1 MLKPAAK
8 NVLVA
13 AWVAA
18 VEVGAAPLQDIVPQ
32 TGHIHALT
40 IFAHFADEG
49 GLGREVPSF
58 AAEIFAE
65 QPGSLTHF
73 YREMSRG
80 QFELTG
86 EVLPRR
92 YASRSNADAYA
103 GAEGDYGRF
112 AREILQTVDAD
123 VDYGRYDNDGPDGVA
138 NSGDDDGYVDY
149 IFVVSASAP
158 EGFITEEATGIAR
171 LGLGGEFATQDRA
184 KRGGFILIRSQNGAV
199 QRGRSFADAVGIMAH
214 EFGHFLGLPDLYDL
228 DSGSEPE
235 DDSGGIGYWGL
246 MGHGIRGW
254 NEVDGPNPFCAWS
267 LGQLGW
273 LGVNNQQL
281 KVLSEDRDDVVF
293 ADVNAGGDVYLLP
306 APAPAEHFFLVA
318 FRSRQHSYYERNL
331 PGEGLLIW
339 RINPANYSNN
349 LEAIKRVDLVC
360 ADGLFRDAGFP
371 LGRTPAPFSG
381 RDNLD
386 FWAHD
391 ERYRT
396 DFGGNLGDATD
407 VFDGEQFTD
416 FWAASNP
423 AATTGISVTHIR
435 REGDRMVADLKLQD
449 RRRAGP
455 IAGDEIWRDR
465 IELVG
470 DVTVL
475 PGGYLNVRAGAQVQ
489 VGPDALAAGAD
500 TARVELMVYGGLF
513 VGVSGQGQTAFRSA
527 ATDPQPGDWQGLVLR
542 PTASVYLRSVLIDH
556 AHYGLWAEKIDHAI
570 TLEDVTIRHA
580 SADGIRLEKVEEE
593 ILLDRVHVEEAAGVG
608 IWIAGPALTRIHQ
621 AELHDNGRAGL
632 WREGGFLSLL
642 DSRFNTNGSSAPEEA
657 NLVLGRG
664 TSGKVAG
671 NAFTGGIGIYCVET
685 REVEIENNAL
695 YNHEV
700 GLWSRSA
707 RPRIVRNQFFRNALA
722 LRVEGSV
729 VPARL
734 VLNGVQ
740 EGEQLLDNQTDQPLQ
755 AINNWWGNED
765 EDWIEARISG
775 DVNWRP
781 FLNFDPRIPLDFALG
796 QNYPN
801 PFNEGTQIDYQ
812 IGIND
817 PIVAGETAVEFE
829 VRTLTGGLVR
839 HLVEGLAAPGLY
851 SVSWDGRDERGE
863 RVASGM
869 YYYVLRVGPIVHA
882 KKMVFIK

>member
-1 MLKPAAK
+1 MFKPTAK

-18 VEVGAAPLQDIVPQ
+18 AEIGATPLQGVASQ

-40 IFAHFADEG
+40 IFAHFADERS
-49 GLGREVPSF
+49 LGSEIPSF
-58 AAEIFAE
+58 ATRIFAE

-80 QFELTG
+80 QFTLTG
-86 EVLPRR
+86 EVLPRW
-92 YASRSNADAYA
+92 YVALNNADAYA
-103 GAEGDYGRF
+103 GEASGYGRF
-112 AREILQTVDAD
+112 AREVITAVDAD
-123 VDYGRYDNDGPDGVA
+123 VDFGRYDNDGPDGVP
-138 NSGDDDGYVDY
+138 NSGDDDGYVDF
-149 IFVVSASAP
+149 IFLVSASAP
-158 EGFITEEATGIAR
+158 TGFITEEATGVAR
-171 LGLGGEFATQDRA
+171 LGLVNDFVSKDRA
-184 KRGGFILIRSQNGAV
+184 QRGGFIQVRSDNGTV
-199 QRGRSFADAVGIMAH
+199 QLGRSFAEAAGSMAH
-214 EFGHFLGLPDLYDL
+214 EFGHFLGLPDLYDR
-228 DSGSEPE
+228 DPGTEPD

-246 MGHGIRGW
+246 MGHGNRGW
-254 NEVDGPNPFCAWS
+254 DEVDGPNPFCAWS

-281 KVLSEDRDDVVF
+281 EVLSADQDDVVF
-293 ADVNAGGDVYLLP
+293 ADVNAGGAVYLLP
-306 APAPAEHFFLVA
+306 ALAPAEHFFLVE

-339 RINPANYSNN
+339 RINPARSGNN
-349 LEAIKRVDLVC
+349 AEVNKWVDLVC
-360 ADGLFRDAGFP
+360 ADGLFGDAGFP
-371 LGRTPAPFSG
+371 LGGKPSPFRG

-423 AATTGISVTHIR
+423 ASTPGVSVTRIR
-435 REGDRMVADLKLQD
+435 REGDQMVADLKLQD

-455 IAGDEIWRDR
+455 IAGVEVWKDR
-465 IELVG
+465 IEVAG

-475 PGGYLNVRAGAQVQ
+475 PGGQLDVRAGTQVL
-489 VGPDALAAGAD
+489 VGSDALAAGED
-500 TARVELMVYGGLF
+500 TARVELMVYGDLF
-513 VGVSGQGQTAFRSA
+513 VGASGQGQTAFRSA
-527 ATDPQPGDWQGLVLR
+527 AADPKPGDWQGLVLR
-542 PTASVYLRSVLIDH
+542 LTASAYLRSVLIDH

-570 TLEDVTIRHA
+570 TLEDVTIRHV

-593 ILLDRVHVEEAAGVG
+593 ILLDRVRVEEAGGVG

-642 DSRFNTNGSSAPEEA
+642 DSRFNTNGSAAPEEA

-671 NAFTGGIGIYCVET
+671 NSFTGGIGILCVET

-700 GLWSRSA
+700 GLWSRNA

-722 LRVEGSV
+722 LRVEGSA

-740 EGEQLLDNQTDQPLQ
+740 DSEQLLDNQSNQPLQ

-765 EDWIEARISG
+765 ESWIEARISG
-775 DVNWRP
+775 DVRWRP

-801 PFNEGTQIDYQ
+801 PFNEATQIDYQ

-817 PIVAGETAVEFE
+817 PIVAGETTVEFE

-839 HLVEGLAAPGLY
+839 HLVEGLASPGLY

-869 YYYVLRVGPIVHA
+869 YYYVLRVGPIAHA

>member
-1 MLKPAAK
+1 MRSLLL
-8 NVLVA
+8 LVA
-13 AWVAA
+13 LIAA
-18 VEVGAAPLQDIVPQ
+18 EVGAAPLQDVGPQ

-86 EVLPRR
+86 EVLPRW
-92 YASRSNADAYA
+92 YASRSNADAYVDE
-103 GAEGDYGRF
+103 EGGYGRF
-112 AREILQTVDAD
+112 AREVIQAADAD
-123 VDYGRYDNDGPDGVA
+123 VDFSRYDNDGPDGVP

-149 IFVVSASAP
+149 IFIVSASAP
-158 EGFITEEATGIAR
+158 PGFITEEATGVAQ
-171 LGLGGEFATQDRA
+171 LGLYGDFVSQDRA
-184 KRGGFILIRSQNGAV
+184 LRGGFIRIDSKRGAV
-199 QRGRSFADAVGIMAH
+199 QRGWSLASSVGIMAH
-214 EFGHFLGLPDLYDL
+214 EFGHFLGLPDLYDREFE
-228 DSGSEPE
+228 SEQE

-339 RINPANYSNN
+339 RVNPTRYSNN
-349 LEAIKRVDLVC
+349 EEAVKLVDLVC
-360 ADGLFRDAGFP
+360 ADGLFGDAGFP
-371 LGRTPAPFSG
+371 LGRKPAPFSG

-391 ERYRT
+391 VRYRT

-423 AATTGISVTHIR
+423 ASTTGISVTRIR
-435 REGDRMVADLKLQD
+435 REGDRMMADLKLQD

-455 IAGDEIWRDR
+455 IASDEIWSDR

-475 PGGYLNVRAGAQVQ
+475 PGGYLDVRAGTQVQ

-500 TARVELMVYGGLF
+500 TARVELVVYGDLF
-513 VGVSGQGQTAFRSA
+513 VGVSGQGQTVLRSA
-527 ATDPQPGDWQGLVLR
+527 AAEPQPGDWQGIVLQ
-542 PTASVYLRSVLIDH
+542 PTASVYLRSVHIDH
-556 AHYGLWAEKIDHAI
+556 ARYGLWAEKLGHVI
-570 TLEDVTIRHA
+570 TLEDVAVRHA

-593 ILLDRVHVEEAAGVG
+593 IIFESVQVEEAGEVG
-608 IWIAGPALTRIHQ
+608 IWIAGSGLTRINQ
-621 AELHDNGRAGL
+621 AELRDNGRAGL
-632 WREGGFLSLL
+632 WREGGFLSLR
-642 DSRFNTNGSSAPEEA
+642 DSRFNANGSAAPEEA

-664 TSGKVAG
+664 VSGEVTG
-671 NAFTGGIGIYCVET
+671 NAFTDGIGIYCVET
-685 REVEIENNAL
+685 REVEIEDNAL

-700 GLWSRSA
+700 GLWSKSA

-740 EGEQLLDNQTDQPLQ
+740 AGEQLIDNQTDQPLP

-765 EDWIEARISG
+765 ADWIEARISG

-781 FLNFDPRIPLDFALG
+781 FLNFDPRTPLDFALG

-817 PIVAGETAVEFE
+817 PIVAGQTMVELE

-851 SVSWDGRDERGE
+851 STTWDGRDVRGE

-869 YYYVLRVGPIVHA
+869 YYYILRIGPISRA
-882 KKMVFIK
+882 NKMIFIK

>member
-1 MLKPAAK
+1 MLKSVAK
-8 NVLVA
+8 NALVA
-13 AWVAA
+13 AWIAA
-18 VEVGAAPLQDIVPQ
+18 VEAGAAPLQDVVSQ

-49 GLGREVPSF
+49 GPGREVPSF

-86 EVLPRR
+86 EVLPRW
-92 YASRSNADAYA
+92 YVSRSNADVYA
-103 GAEGDYGRF
+103 DAEGGYGLF
-112 AREILQTVDAD
+112 AREIIQAAD
-123 VDYGRYDNDGPDGVA
+123 VDVDFSRYDNDGPDGVP

-149 IFVVSASAP
+149 IFIVSASAP
-158 EGFITEEATGIAR
+158 TGFIVGDATGVAR
-171 LGLGGEFATQDRA
+171 LGLGYEYVSEDRA
-184 KRGGFILIRSQNGAV
+184 LRGGFIRIQSKSGSV
-199 QRGRSFADAVGIMAH
+199 QRGKTFADAVGIMAH
-214 EFGHFLGLPDLYDL
+214 EFGHFLGLPDLYDREYE
-228 DSGSEPE
+228 SEPE
-235 DDSGGIGYWGL
+235 DDSGGIGFWGL

-254 NEVDGPNPFCAWS
+254 DEVSGPNPFCAWS

-273 LGVNNQQL
+273 LGVSNQQL
-281 KVLSEDRDDVVF
+281 KVLSEDQDDVVF
-293 ADVNAGGDVYLLP
+293 ADVNAGGDVYLLS
-306 APAPAEHFFLVA
+306 APAPAEHFFLVE

-339 RINPANYSNN
+339 RINPTRSGNN
-349 LEAIKRVDLVC
+349 LEANKQVDLVC

-391 ERYRT
+391 DRYRT

-423 AATTGISVTHIR
+423 ASTTGVSMTRIR

-455 IAGDEIWRDR
+455 IADVEIWRDR
-465 IELVG
+465 IEIVG

-475 PGGYLNVRAGAQVQ
+475 PQGQLDVRTGAEVL
-489 VGPDALAAGAD
+489 VGPDVLAVGAD
-500 TARVELMVYGGLF
+500 TARVELIVYGDLS
-513 VGVSGQGQTAFRSA
+513 VGVSGQGQTVFRSA
-527 ATDPQPGDWQGLVLR
+527 AADPQPGDWQGIVLQ
-542 PTASVYLRSVLIDH
+542 PTASVYLRSVHIDH
-556 AHYGLWAEKIDHAI
+556 ARYGLLAEKLDQTI
-570 TLEDVTIRHA
+570 TLEDVAIRRV
-580 SADGIRLEKVEEE
+580 SEDGIRLENIEEE
-593 ILLDRVHVEEAAGVG
+593 VIFNRVQVEEAEGVG
-608 IWIAGPALTRIHQ
+608 IWIAGSGLMRINQ
-621 AELHDNGRAGL
+621 AELRDNGRAGL
-632 WREGGFLSLL
+632 WREGGYLSLL
-642 DSRFNTNGSSAPEEA
+642 NTRFNANGLAVPEEA

-664 TSGKVAG
+664 TRGKVESNSFA
-671 NAFTGGIGIYCVET
+671 GGIGIFCVET
-685 REVEIENNAL
+685 REVEIEANAL

-700 GLWSRSA
+700 GLWARSA

-722 LRVEGSV
+722 MRMEGSV

-740 EGEQLLDNQTDQPLQ
+740 EGEQLIDNQTNQPLQ
-755 AINNWWGNED
+755 AINNWWGNDD
-765 EDWIEARISG
+765 ESWIAARISG

-781 FLNFDPRIPLDFALG
+781 FLNFDPRIPLNFALG

-801 PFNEGTQIDYQ
+801 PFNVGTQIDYQ

-817 PIVAGETAVEFE
+817 PIVSGQTTVELE

-851 SVSWDGRDERGE
+851 STSWDGRDERGE

-869 YYYVLRVGPIVHA
+869 YYYVLRIGPIAHA
-882 KKMVFIK
+882 KKMIFIK

>member
-1 MLKPAAK
+1 MIKSAAK
-8 NVLVA
+8 NALVV
-13 AWVAA
+13 AWVIAA
-18 VEVGAAPLQDIVPQ
+18 EAGAAPLQGITSQ

-40 IFAHFADEG
+40 IFARFADEG
-49 GLGREVPSF
+49 GLGREAPSF

-92 YASRSNADAYA
+92 YASRSNGNTYADMEA
-103 GAEGDYGRF
+103 GYGRF
-112 AREILQTVDAD
+112 AREIIEAADAD
-123 VDYGRYDNDGPDGVA
+123 VDFSRYDNDGPDGVP

-149 IFVVSASAP
+149 IFIVSASAP
-158 EGFITEEATGIAR
+158 TGFIVGDATGVAR
-171 LGLGGEFATQDRA
+171 LGLGYDFVSQDRA
-184 KRGGFILIRSQNGAV
+184 LHGGFIRIQSKSGSV
-199 QRGRSFADAVGIMAH
+199 QRGKNFADAVGIMAH
-214 EFGHFLGLPDLYDL
+214 EFGHFLGLPDLYDREF
-228 DSGSEPE
+228 DDEPE

-254 NEVDGPNPFCAWS
+254 DEISGPNPFCAWS

-281 KVLSEDRDDVVF
+281 KVLSEDQDDVVF

-306 APAPAEHFFLVA
+306 AHAPAEHFFLVE

-339 RINPANYSNN
+339 RINPNRNGN
-349 LEAIKRVDLVC
+349 DLEAIKRVDLVC
-360 ADGLFRDAGFP
+360 ADGLFGDAGFP
-371 LGRTPAPFSG
+371 LGRKPSPFRG

-391 ERYRT
+391 DRYRT

-423 AATTGISVTHIR
+423 ASTTGVSVTGIR

-449 RRRAGP
+449 HRRAGP
-455 IAGDEIWRDR
+455 ITDMEIWRDR
-465 IELVG
+465 IEIVG

-475 PGGYLNVRAGAQVQ
+475 PEGHLDVRTGAEVL

-500 TARVELMVYGGLF
+500 TARVELIVYGDLI
-513 VGVSGQGQTAFRSA
+513 VGVAGQGQTAFRSVA
-527 ATDPQPGDWQGLVLR
+527 ADPQPGDWQGIVLHS
-542 PTASVYLRSVLIDH
+542 TASVYLRNVHIDH
-556 AHYGLWAEKIDHAI
+556 ARYGLLAKKIDHAI
-570 TLEDVTIRHA
+570 TLEDVAIRHA
-580 SADGIRLEKVEEE
+580 GADGIRLENIEEE
-593 ILLDRVHVEEAAGVG
+593 IIFDGVQVEESGGAG
-608 IWIAGPALTRIHQ
+608 IWIAGSGLMRINR

-632 WREGGFLSLL
+632 WREGGYLSLL
-642 DSRFNTNGSSAPEEA
+642 DSRFNNNGSSAPEEA

-664 TSGKVAG
+664 ASGKVAG
-671 NAFTGGIGIYCVET
+671 NSFAGGIGIYCVET
-685 REVEIENNAL
+685 REVEIEDNSL
-695 YNHEV
+695 YNNEV
-700 GLWSRSA
+700 GLWSISA
-707 RPRIVRNQFFRNALA
+707 RPRIVRNQFFSNALA

-740 EGEQLLDNQTDQPLQ
+740 EGDQLIDNRTDQSLQ

-765 EDWIEARISG
+765 ESWIEARISG
-775 DVNWRP
+775 DVNWQP
-781 FLNFDPRIPLDFALG
+781 FLNFDPRIPLNFALG

-801 PFNEGTQIDYQ
+801 PFNVGTQIDYQ

-817 PIVAGETAVEFE
+817 PIVSGETTVELE

-851 SVSWDGRDERGE
+851 STSWDGRDERGE

-869 YYYVLRVGPIVHA
+869 YYYVLRIGPIAHA
-882 KKMVFIK
+882 KKMIFIK

>member
-1 MLKPAAK
+1 MIKSAAK
-8 NVLVA
+8 NALVV
-13 AWVAA
+13 AWVIAA
-18 VEVGAAPLQDIVPQ
+18 EAGATPLQDIASQ

-40 IFAHFADEG
+40 IFARFANES
-49 GLGREVPSF
+49 GLGREPPSF
-58 AAEIFAE
+58 AAEIFTD

-92 YASRSNADAYA
+92 YASRSTADSYA
-103 GAEGDYGRF
+103 DMEAGYGRF
-112 AREILQTVDAD
+112 AREIIEAADAD
-123 VDYGRYDNDGPDGVA
+123 VDFSRYDNDGPDGVP

-149 IFVVSASAP
+149 IFIVSASAP
-158 EGFITEEATGIAR
+158 PGFIVGDATGVSR
-171 LGLGGEFATQDRA
+171 LGLSYDFVSQDRA
-184 KRGGFILIRSQNGAV
+184 LHGGFIQIQSKSGSV
-199 QRGRSFADAVGIMAH
+199 QRGKNFADAVGIMAH

-228 DSGSEPE
+228 DRGSEPAH
-235 DDSGGIGYWGL
+235 DSGGIGYWGL
-246 MGHGIRGW
+246 MAHGIRGW
-254 NEVDGPNPFCAWS
+254 DEISGPNPFCAWS

-281 KVLSEDRDDVVF
+281 KVLSEDQDDVVF

-306 APAPAEHFFLVA
+306 ASAPAEHFFLVE

-339 RINPANYSNN
+339 RINPNRNGNN
-349 LEAIKRVDLVC
+349 MEAIKQVDLVC

-391 ERYRT
+391 DRYRT

-423 AATTGISVTHIR
+423 ASTTGVSVTRIR

-449 RRRAGP
+449 HRRAGP
-455 IAGDEIWRDR
+455 ITDMEIWRDR
-465 IELVG
+465 IEIVG

-475 PGGYLNVRAGAQVQ
+475 PGGHLDVRTGAEVL

-500 TARVELMVYGGLF
+500 TARVELIVYGDLI
-513 VGVSGQGQTAFRSA
+513 VGISGQERIVFRSA
-527 ATDPQPGDWQGLVLR
+527 AADPQPGDWQGIVLQ
-542 PTASVYLRSVLIDH
+542 PTASAYLRSVLIDH
-556 AHYGLWAEKIDHAI
+556 ARYGLLAEKLDHTI
-570 TLEDVTIRHA
+570 TLENVAIRHA
-580 SADGIRLEKVEEE
+580 GEDGIRLENIEEEVVFDRVQVEESG
-593 ILLDRVHVEEAAGVG
+593 GVG
-608 IWIAGPALTRIHQ
+608 IWIAGAGLMRINQ
-621 AELHDNGRAGL
+621 AELHANGRAGL
-632 WREGGFLSLL
+632 WREGGYLSLL
-642 DSRFNTNGSSAPEEA
+642 DSRFNNNGSAEPEEA

-664 TSGKVAG
+664 ASGKVVG
-671 NAFTGGIGIYCVET
+671 NSFAGGIGIYCVET
-685 REVEIENNAL
+685 REVEIEDNAL

-740 EGEQLLDNQTDQPLQ
+740 EGEQLIDNQTDQSLQ

-765 EDWIEARISG
+765 ESWIEARISG
-775 DVNWRP
+775 DVNWQP
-781 FLNFDPRIPLDFALG
+781 FLNFDSRIPLNFALG

-817 PIVAGETAVEFE
+817 PIVAGQTMVELE

-851 SVSWDGRDERGE
+851 STSWDGRDERGE

-869 YYYVLRVGPIVHA
+869 YYYVLRIGPIVHA
-882 KKMVFIK
+882 KKMVFVK

>member
-1 MLKPAAK
+1 MKSLLL
-8 NVLVA
+8 LVA
-13 AWVAA
+13 LIAA
-18 VEVGAAPLQDIVPQ
+18 EIGATPLQGVASQ

-40 IFAHFADEG
+40 IFAHFADERS
-49 GLGREVPSF
+49 LGSEIPSF
-58 AAEIFAE
+58 ATRIFAE

-80 QFELTG
+80 QFTLTG
-86 EVLPRR
+86 EVLPRW
-92 YASRSNADAYA
+92 YVALNNADAYA
-103 GAEGDYGRF
+103 GEESGYGRF
-112 AREILQTVDAD
+112 AREVITAVDAD
-123 VDYGRYDNDGPDGVA
+123 VDFGRYDNDGPDGVP
-138 NSGDDDGYVDY
+138 NSGDDDGYVDF
-149 IFVVSASAP
+149 IFLVSASAP
-158 EGFITEEATGIAR
+158 TGFITEEATGVAR
-171 LGLGGEFATQDRA
+171 LGLFNDFVSKDRA
-184 KRGGFILIRSQNGAV
+184 QRGGFIQVRSDNGTV
-199 QRGRSFADAVGIMAH
+199 QLGRSFAEAAGSMAH
-214 EFGHFLGLPDLYDL
+214 EFGHFLGLPDLYDR
-228 DSGSEPE
+228 DSGTEPD

-246 MGHGIRGW
+246 MGHGNRGW
-254 NEVDGPNPFCAWS
+254 DEVDGPNPFCAWS

-281 KVLSEDRDDVVF
+281 EVLSTDQDDVVF
-293 ADVNAGGDVYLLP
+293 ADVNAGGAVYLLP
-306 APAPAEHFFLVA
+306 ALAPAEHFFLVE
-318 FRSRQHSYYERNL
+318 FRSGQHSYYERNL

-339 RINPANYSNN
+339 RINPARSGNN
-349 LEAIKRVDLVC
+349 AEVNKWVDLVC
-360 ADGLFRDAGFP
+360 ADGLFGDAGFP
-371 LGRTPAPFSG
+371 LGGKPSPFRG

-423 AATTGISVTHIR
+423 ASTPGVSVTRIR
-435 REGDRMVADLKLQD
+435 REGDQMVADLKLQD

-455 IAGDEIWRDR
+455 IAGVEVWKDR
-465 IELVG
+465 IEVAG

-475 PGGYLNVRAGAQVQ
+475 PGGQLDVRAGTQVL
-489 VGPDALAAGAD
+489 VGSDALAAGED
-500 TARVELMVYGGLF
+500 TARVELMVYGDLF
-513 VGVSGQGQTAFRSA
+513 VGASGQGQTAFRSA
-527 ATDPQPGDWQGLVLR
+527 AADPKPGDWQGLVLR
-542 PTASVYLRSVLIDH
+542 LTASAYLRSVLIDH

-570 TLEDVTIRHA
+570 TLEDVTIRHV

-593 ILLDRVHVEEAAGVG
+593 ILLDRVRVEEAGGVG

-642 DSRFNTNGSSAPEEA
+642 DSRFNTNGSAAPEEA

-671 NAFTGGIGIYCVET
+671 NSFTGGIGILCVET

-700 GLWSRSA
+700 GLWSRNA

-722 LRVEGSV
+722 LRVEGSA

-740 EGEQLLDNQTDQPLQ
+740 DSEQLLDNQSNQPLQ

-765 EDWIEARISG
+765 ESWIEARISG
-775 DVNWRP
+775 DVRWRP

-801 PFNEGTQIDYQ
+801 PFNEATQIDYQ

-817 PIVAGETAVEFE
+817 PIVAGETTVEFE

-839 HLVEGLAAPGLY
+839 HLVEGLASPGLY
-851 SVSWDGRDERGE
+851 SVSWDGRDKRGE

-869 YYYVLRVGPIVHA
+869 YYYVLRVGPIAHA